1 MSLSI
6 PFHSELQ
13 KEITL
18 WLQANRNLTIEE
30 KVVHIKNLLISANL
44 DAATILHYAAIGFIG
59 NDVLMVNANKLP
71 ENLMLAANIAKA
83 IGERLEKIPRKKG
96 GDNRW
101 NGDPKKAEKAFVE
114 SCWIHWQENPSNY
127 KYKSD
132 FAVDMLNKCE
142 HLKSQK
148 KIEDWCREWEKSHPA
163 SRVST

>member
-13 KEITL
+13 KNIVL

-30 KVVHIKNLLISANL
+30 KCVHIKNLLINANL
-44 DAATILHYAAIGFIG
+44 DAATVLHYAALGFIG
-59 NDVLMVNANKLP
+59 NDALMVNMNKLP
-71 ENLMLAANIAKA
+71 ENLMLAAKSAKA
-83 IGERLEKIPRKKG
+83 ISARLETISRKKG
-96 GDNRW
+96 GDGRW
-101 NGDPKKAEKAFVE
+101 NEDPRKAEKAFVK

-127 KYKSD
+127 RYKSE

-148 KIEDWCREWEKSHPA
+148 TIEDWCREWEKAHPA
-163 SRVST
+163 SRAST